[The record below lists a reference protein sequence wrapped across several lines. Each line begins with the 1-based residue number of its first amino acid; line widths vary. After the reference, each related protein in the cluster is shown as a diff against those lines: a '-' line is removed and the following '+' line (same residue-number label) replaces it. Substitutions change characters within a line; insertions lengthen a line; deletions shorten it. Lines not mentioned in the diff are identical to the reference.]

1 MAFNEVKTFSKYIND
16 DNTPYLITHSY
27 RMLSTV
33 NASQSRSTVGTSPW
47 QRQGI
52 NHHWGLSRNQEE
64 TCSLFT
70 TNRLPS
76 YVESIMR
83 VEKRTIGS
91 FVGQPPYIAR
101 FSIHL
106 PVGLTISHP
115 SLHLSPCLLAF
126 LLFYHGISSFLEDI
140 FSDASSGHVTR
151 KKRLQESFSLHA
163 FRAEKRGDKN
173 HG

>member
-1 MAFNEVKTFSKYIND
+1 M
-16 DNTPYLITHSY
+16 
-27 RMLSTV
+27 MLSTV

-52 NHHWGLSRNQEE
+52 NHHWGLSRNQGE
-64 TCSLFT
+64 TCSPFT
-70 TNRLPS
+70 KNRLPS

-83 VEKRTIGS
+83 VEERTIGS
-91 FVGQPPYIAR
+91 FSGQPPYIAR

-151 KKRLQESFSLHA
+151 KKKGFKSPLVCTHSALKREGTKIMDDLPQ
-163 FRAEKRGDKN
+163 FRTADDRFFKAHLCN
-173 HG
+173 